1 MRTII
6 VFFIAL
12 IAIPVVEV
20 AFAPALER
28 GGTPILT
35 DRSSKILIALGE
47 SPDPGYPM
55 TQGRSGDRRRVDA
68 SIRAQPAPWSRQ

>member
-1 MRTII
+1 MRILFYVLMVAFAGTSGLSGIHMRTII

-47 SPDPGYPM
+47 QLLTRD
-55 TQGRSGDRRRVDA
+55 TR
-68 SIRAQPAPWSRQ
+68 

>member
-47 SPDPGYPM
+47 QLLTRD
-55 TQGRSGDRRRVDA
+55 TR
-68 SIRAQPAPWSRQ
+68 